1 MVFFKDLSTVI
12 DIGPISIKW
21 YAVMIL
27 IGASLTYWLSLRN
40 FKKMA
45 YPTALLD
52 DLFFGSLLAGIIGSR
67 LWYVVFYDPQRYLA
81 NPIAILMTWEGGLAI
96 QGGLFLGA
104 LYAWWFARRKNISF
118 LRLADAIM
126 PNILVAQALGR
137 WGNFFNQEAFG
148 RVVDESYFAFFPN
161 WFRDIMFIQGAY
173 REPTFLYESL
183 LNLLGFVL
191 IIYGLKRFREN
202 KRGDMVY
209 AYLMWYGLIRFIVE
223 GLRSDSLM
231 FMGIRTAQAVS
242 LLFVGIGVLGHLG
255 LFERFMPKK
264 QPVILFDFDGTLAD
278 TEPMIIETYK
288 QILKKYRPDLT
299 ISAQEELKILGPTL
313 HQTLALYLKEDEVE
327 AAVIEY
333 RAINKKLH
341 DVMIKPMPNA
351 IELLERLKAQGYR
364 MAMVSSKK
372 KEMVEYGLKLCGME
386 GYFEAILGH
395 DEVTQHKPYPEGIL
409 KAFELMGIDHDNA
422 LYVGDTHLDILAA
435 DAAGIYAVAFV
446 HHEGRLEEIQASKPN
461 AIIRDLIELETLL
474 KRNHTWTRSLT

>member
-1 MVFFKDLSTVI
+1 MVFFKDLSSFV

-52 DLFFGSLLAGIIGSR
+52 DLFFGSLLAGIIGAR
-67 LWYVVFYDPQRYLA
+67 LWYVVFYDLQRYIT

-104 LYAWWFARRKNISF
+104 LYAWWFLRRKNISF
-118 LRLADAIM
+118 LRLADAIV

-148 RVVDESYFAFFPN
+148 RVVDESYFALFPN

-191 IIYGLKRFREN
+191 IVYGLKRFREN

-223 GLRSDSLM
+223 GFRSDSLM

-242 LLFVGIGVLGHLG
+242 LLYIVLGVMGHLG
-255 LFERFMPKK
+255 LFERFIPKRK
-264 QPVILFDFDGTLAD
+264 PVILFDFDGTLAD
-278 TEPMIIETYK
+278 TEPMIIETYR
-288 QILKKYRPDLT
+288 QILKKYRPDLKMT
-299 ISAQEELKILGPTL
+299 EAEELKIMGPTL
-313 HQTLALYLKEDEVE
+313 HQTLRLFLKEEEIEGAIV
-327 AAVIEY
+327 EY
-333 RAINKKLH
+333 RTINKKLH
-341 DVMIKPMPNA
+341 DEMIQPMTNA
-351 IELLERLKAQGYR
+351 IRLLDNLKSKGYR
-364 MAMVSSKK
+364 LGMVSSKK
-372 KEMVEYGLKLCGME
+372 KEMVEYGLKLSKME
-386 GYFEAILGH
+386 GYFEVIIGH
-395 DEVTQHKPYPEGIL
+395 DDVREHKPHPEGLL
-409 KAFELMGIDHDNA
+409 KACEMMGIDHDNA
-422 LYVGDTHLDILAA
+422 LYVGDTHLDIQAA
-435 DAAGIYAVAFV
+435 DAAGLYAVAFAQ
-446 HHEGRLEEIQASKPN
+446 HEGRLEEIEAAKPN
-461 AIIRDLIELETLL
+461 AILRDLSELETLL
-474 KRNHTWTRSLT
+474 ERNQTWTRSLT